1 MTPRALRRFTVLG
14 SVLFMLCAALWSVS
28 WPVEAQPSQSE
39 TPSRC
44 VTARP
49 LTVSVS
55 LTTTTELI
63 AAVSGQRV
71 YACGIYL
78 DNDTATTELQFK
90 YGTGTLCATNETN
103 LTGAITAAAVSMAN
117 AGATQLT
124 TGSGTAMCLELNS
137 NTQVNGWL
145 TYVQY

>member
-1 MTPRALRRFTVLG
+1 MTPRALPRLAVLG
-14 SVLFMLCAALWSVS
+14 SVLFMLCAALWSLS
-28 WPVEAQPSQSE
+28 RPVEAQPSQSE

-49 LTVSVS
+49 STVAVSV
-55 LTTTTELI
+55 TTTTQLV
-63 AAVSGQRV
+63 AAVTGQRV
-71 YACGIYL
+71 YACGVYL
-78 DNDTATTELQFK
+78 DNDTATTALQFK
-90 YGTGTLCATNETN
+90 YGTGSLCATNETD
-103 LTGAITAAAVSMAN
+103 LTGAMTVATLSMEN